1 MKKFASLFL
10 LMPLLAVAVRADD
23 LALWNT
29 AGATPAAT
37 SFPATSNAAG
47 LAVADLVRGSGLTA
61 NSTPGNT
68 FSAKGYN
75 TASYSAAV
83 ADKDYWETKLSP
95 DSGYALSLSEL
106 VYTFRSTKTGPQSWQ
121 WTYSTDG
128 TAFTPVGDPVAY
140 VNDKYTEATLPLAAV
155 SALQNLTAPVWFR
168 LYAWGASSATAT
180 GVFGQNKVAIAFRGV
195 AVDISGPPAV
205 TISGLSS
212 VAVSNTLSLLVSA
225 LPFGSTV
232 TSCAFTARPAGATS
246 WDAAAGTFSF
256 TPAAADFGKT
266 FTLRA
271 VASNAYGTTTN
282 THAVAVTEYVPL
294 GSYVLDFEDGTKT
307 AYAAADVEL
316 HGVTWTLDNV
326 VIGTSSNDHR
336 NGARAAR
343 FNYSAAGAMTSKT
356 PVTETG
362 VGEITFSSATY
373 GNYQT
378 GAVLRVEV
386 SPDAASWVTIGTV
399 ETAGINAL
407 APTTFPVG
415 TAEPLYLR
423 FRVEAGTHDS
433 VNLDDVLV
441 TPYSPPA
448 AGSYEAFLLKYNV
461 TPGDSLT
468 EPADDY
474 DGDGFSNNAEHAA
487 GTNPYDPASH
497 P

>member
-1 MKKFASLFL
+1 MKKLVSLLL
-10 LMPLLAVAVRADD
+10 LMPLLAAAARAGD
-23 LALWNT
+23 LAVWNT
-29 AGATPAAT
+29 TGSQPAAAA
-37 SFPATSNAAG
+37 FPATSNATG
-47 LAVADLVRGSGLTA
+47 LAVADLVRGTGLQTHT
-61 NSTPGNT
+61 TPANT
-68 FSAKGYN
+68 FSAKGYD
-75 TASYSAAV
+75 TASYAAAV
-83 ADKDYWETKLSP
+83 NGKDYWETMLSP
-95 DSGYALSLSEL
+95 DDGYALSLSEL

-121 WTYSTDG
+121 WTYSTNG
-128 TAFTPVGDPVAY
+128 TAFTAVGDPGAY
-140 VNDKYTEATLPLAAV
+140 ANDKYTEATLPLAAV

-168 LYAWGASSATAT
+168 LYAWGASSASGT
-180 GVFGQNKVAIAFRGV
+180 GVFGQKKDAIIFRGS
-195 AVDISGPPAV
+195 AVDISGPPEI

-212 VAVSNTLSLLVSA
+212 VAVSNTLTLLVSV
-225 LPFGSTV
+225 LPFGSTI

-246 WDAAAGTFSF
+246 WDAASGTFSF

-271 VASNAYGTTTN
+271 VARNNYGTSTN

-316 HGVTWTLDNV
+316 HGVVWTLDNV
-326 VIGTSSNDHR
+326 VIGTGTNDHK
-336 NGARAAR
+336 NGNRAAR
-343 FNYSAAGAMTSKT
+343 FNYSAAGAMTSKA

-362 VGEITFSSATY
+362 VGEVTFSSATY

-386 SPDAASWVTIGTV
+386 SPDAASWVSIGFV
-399 ETAGINAL
+399 ETAGANAL
-407 APTTFPVG
+407 APSTFPVG
-415 TAEPLYLR
+415 TADPLYLR

-433 VNLDDVLV
+433 VNLDDILV

-448 AGSYEAFLLKYNV
+448 AGSYEDFLLQYNV

-474 DGDGFSNNAEHAA
+474 DGDGFSNNAEYTAS
-487 GTNPYDPASH
+487 TNPYDPESH